1 MAQIKSADD
10 RVKLLDAVKAIPI
23 DDSLSL
29 SLSLYRAT
37 KAAEATYD
45 SCNFQF
51 VSTVKP

>member
-10 RVKLLDAVKAIPI
+10 RVKLLDAVKARSMIR
-23 DDSLSL
+23 
-29 SLSLYRAT
+29 SLYRAT